1 MKVPLRIT
9 FHQME
14 TSPAVEAKIREKVE
28 KLETFSKHMT
38 ACRVSVES
46 SSKHNQQG
54 NLFHIVINLD
64 VPNNEIV
71 VSRDHGDKHSHED
84 VYVAIR
90 DAFKSAR
97 RQLEDYERR
106 QRGKI
111 KHHSLPEAPEP
122 E

>member
-9 FHQME
+9 FHQMD
-14 TSPAVEAKIREKVE
+14 TSPTVEAKVREKVE
-28 KLETFSKHMT
+28 KLEAFSKHIT

-46 SSKHNQQG
+46 SYKHNQQG

-71 VSRDHGDKHSHED
+71 VSREHGDKHSHED

-90 DAFKSAR
+90 DAFDSAR

-106 QRGKI
+106 QRGKV